1 MEKTKNLISL
11 LKGLDTSKMY
21 NDDFLLTWEKSDE
34 EVRATF
40 AVADILRGL
49 REDNVSTRIF
59 DSGLAISF
67 SAIIRRGPAS
77 ASPAP
82 RISSAWRF
90 RISTKANRR
99 SRTAKPFAKPRT

>member
-59 DSGLAISF
+59 EDRKS
-67 SAIIRRGPAS
+67 
-77 ASPAP
+77 
-82 RISSAWRF
+82 
-90 RISTKANRR
+90 NV
-99 SRTAKPFAKPRT
+99 